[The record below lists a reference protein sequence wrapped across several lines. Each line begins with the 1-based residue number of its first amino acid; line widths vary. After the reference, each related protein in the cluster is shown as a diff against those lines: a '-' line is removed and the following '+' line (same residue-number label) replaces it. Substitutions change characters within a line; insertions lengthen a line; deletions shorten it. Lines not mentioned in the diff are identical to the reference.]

1 MGDFFTTAMA
11 FPAVIFTFPLAVV
24 LLYWTFGVLF
34 GVGGSVAEGGDAGGD
49 GGDGVGGF
57 TGVMALLGLSGVPA
71 AIPLSLLI
79 AVAWFTAMA
88 GTELLDATAARI
100 ATVPVALVAGW
111 GVARLLVLPLR
122 RVFPTETGAMREDFV
137 GKVCVV
143 RTSRVTAD
151 FGQAEVTAE
160 DGGTAI
166 VQVRAEGPEGAD
178 LGAGSRALIF
188 GYEPE
193 REIFW
198 VAPYDAGP
206 ATGHFENQLPR

>member
-24 LLYWTFGVLF
+24 LLYWIFGVLF
-34 GVGGSVAEGGDAGGD
+34 GVGGSVAEGGDGAGD
-49 GGDGVGGF
+49 GDIGGF
-57 TGVMALLGLSGVPA
+57 AGVMALLGLSGVPA
-71 AIPLSLLI
+71 AIPLSMLI

-88 GTELLDATAARI
+88 GTELLDATALRV
-100 ATVPVALVAGW
+100 ATLPVALVAGW
-111 GVARLLVLPLR
+111 GAARLTVLPLR
-122 RVFPTETGAMREDFV
+122 RVFAAETGSQHEDFV

-143 RTSRVTAD
+143 RTSRVTAE
-151 FGQAEVTAE
+151 FGQAEVTAH

-193 REIFW
+193 REFFW

-206 ATGHFENQLPR
+206 ATGHLENQLPR